1 MRLIKTF
8 ILHLYMDLEM
18 KEQICGGLQALP
30 GRKTFP
36 FKNNVELLNLIRQL
50 SNEETKDLP
59 DATAQNEDD
68 PDPTVTKDPAE

>member
-8 ILHLYMDLEM
+8 ILRFYVDLEIR
-18 KEQICGGLQALP
+18 EQTCGDLQALP

-36 FKNNVELLNLIRQL
+36 FKNNKELLNLIRQL
-50 SNEETKDLP
+50 SKEEAKDLP
-59 DATAQNEDD
+59 DTTAQNEND

>member
-8 ILHLYMDLEM
+8 ILRLYVDLEM
-18 KEQICGGLQALP
+18 KEQICGDLQALP

-50 SNEETKDLP
+50 SNEEAKNLP
-59 DATAQNEDD
+59 DTTAQNEND
-68 PDPTVTKDPAE
+68 PDPIVTKHPAE

>member
-8 ILHLYMDLEM
+8 ILRLYVDLEM
-18 KEQICGGLQALP
+18 KEQICGDLQALP

-50 SNEETKDLP
+50 SNEEAKDLP
-59 DATAQNEDD
+59 DTAAQNEND
-68 PDPTVTKDPAE
+68 PDLTITNHPAK